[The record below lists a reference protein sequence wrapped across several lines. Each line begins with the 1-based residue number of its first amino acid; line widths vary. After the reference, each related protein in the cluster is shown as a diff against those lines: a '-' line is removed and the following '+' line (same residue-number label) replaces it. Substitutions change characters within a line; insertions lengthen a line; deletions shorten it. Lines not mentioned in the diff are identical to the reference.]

1 MAGTVKA
8 EFPQRCVPGLWLVLF
23 SVTGSGG
30 SVKDAYFFK
39 IHPFLCEFIPAWYIG
54 VEDIEKI
61 DYSLEVL

>member
-1 MAGTVKA
+1 MCPWSLACAV
-8 EFPQRCVPGLWLVLF
+8 FPYRV
-23 SVTGSGG
+23 GG

-61 DYSLEVL
+61 DYSPEML